1 MREGE
6 REAESGIGREGDRER
21 EWERYKEGGER
32 EIERE
37 KDRQRQMGGQNM
49 NFFQQTRSCVVDVT
63 SGNIVVIGISFTN
76 IITLT
81 P

>member
-1 MREGE
+1 
-6 REAESGIGREGDRER
+6 
-21 EWERYKEGGER
+21 
-32 EIERE
+32 
-37 KDRQRQMGGQNM
+37 MGGQNM